1 VAGSYAHG
9 MEILNSIKM
18 CGISSLAEKL
28 SASEIVS
35 STESVHVIYVV
46 SV

>member
-1 VAGSYAHG
+1 MAGSYAHG
-9 MEILNSIKM
+9 KEILSFIKM

-28 SASEIVS
+28 SSSEIVG